1 VKRGPDMF
9 GSKAAANATDF
20 EADDGDVE
28 EAAIDED
35 DEEAAQETQPNAYK
49 NGAKM
54 ATEGR

>member
-1 VKRGPDMF
+1 MF